1 MEELLQNG
9 RIIEREIDLDRIKQ
23 EIKFPNILAI
33 LGIRRSGKSV
43 FTWLLMKDEKFGY
56 INFFDERLSKFQA
69 TELSLVIQ
77 AFLEL
82 YNGVDYFVFD
92 EIQRIEG
99 WERFISRLRT
109 SKKII
114 ITGSNSDLLR
124 GNLSSLITG
133 RHLDVTIFPFSFR
146 EFLKMND
153 TEIIREWYLYDDK
166 RARVKRLFNNFLVK
180 GGFPEVQNLGT
191 RILQEIFRDII
202 ENDII
207 SQHQIRN
214 KVGIR
219 NLSQYLASNI
229 SKEISFE
236 KIKGFL
242 DIRNSHTV
250 AKYVG
255 YLEESY
261 MFFLLKRFSNKL
273 KEQFIAPKKVYAIDL
288 ALANS
293 ISFRITHDQGRQFE
307 NMVFLELM
315 RRNLYLGLNE
325 ELFYWKDH
333 RGREVDFVI
342 KKENEIIEL
351 IQVSSIINEDDLIQ
365 RETHNLILCSTELK
379 CKNLTVITLD
389 YEAEQMIKGEKIRF
403 IPIWKWI
410 L

>member
-351 IQVSSIINEDDLIQ
+351 IQVSSIIDEDDLIQ
-365 RETHNLILCSTELK
+365 RETANLILCSNELK
-379 CKNLTVITLD
+379 CRNLTVITLD

>member
-315 RRNLYLGLNE
+315 RRNLYLDLNI

-333 RGREVDFVI
+333 RGREIDFVI

-351 IQVSSIINEDDLIQ
+351 IQVSSIIDEDDLIQ
-365 RETHNLILCSTELK
+365 RETANLILCSNELK
-379 CKNLTVITLD
+379 CRNLTVITLD

>member
-219 NLSQYLASNI
+219 NLSQYLAS
-229 SKEISFE
+229 
-236 KIKGFL
+236 
-242 DIRNSHTV
+242 
-250 AKYVG
+250 
-255 YLEESY
+255 
-261 MFFLLKRFSNKL
+261 
-273 KEQFIAPKKVYAIDL
+273 
-288 ALANS
+288 
-293 ISFRITHDQGRQFE
+293 
-307 NMVFLELM
+307 
-315 RRNLYLGLNE
+315 
-325 ELFYWKDH
+325 
-333 RGREVDFVI
+333 
-342 KKENEIIEL
+342 
-351 IQVSSIINEDDLIQ
+351 
-365 RETHNLILCSTELK
+365 
-379 CKNLTVITLD
+379 
-389 YEAEQMIKGEKIRF
+389 
-403 IPIWKWI
+403 
-410 L
+410 

>member
-207 SQHQIRN
+207 SRHHIRN

-365 RETHNLILCSTELK
+365 RETDNLILCSKELK
-379 CKNLTVITLD
+379 CNNLTVITLD

>member
-365 RETHNLILCSTELK
+365 RETDNLILCSKELK
-379 CKNLTVITLD
+379 CNNLTVITLD